1 MTVETH
7 HLVSDRPRCPNHPGR
22 LIDRV
27 PCPRC
32 GCFEPQVLVES
43 CEQKPV
49 LALVPEPEQRE
60 GSVIDVITEPQVE
73 SDTDG
78 QLTLPGLPAV
88 QRVPVV
94 WKPYWEMSRR
104 EFLAQDWRL
113 EEDDRM
119 AVRVKDGVWQVTV
132 TRKGVTE

>member
-1 MTVETH
+1 MEVEG
-7 HLVSDRPRCPNHPGR
+7 DK
-22 LIDRV
+22 D
-27 PCPRC
+27 
-32 GCFEPQVLVES
+32 
-43 CEQKPV
+43 KPV

-73 SDTDG
+73 SDSDG